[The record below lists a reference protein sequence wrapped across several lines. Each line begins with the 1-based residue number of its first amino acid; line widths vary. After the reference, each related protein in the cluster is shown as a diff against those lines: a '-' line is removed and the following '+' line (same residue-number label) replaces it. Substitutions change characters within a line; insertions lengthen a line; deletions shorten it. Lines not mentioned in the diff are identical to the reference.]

1 MSVSSVKYQV
11 SGVKYQEDQG
21 NLIPDAEKRDT
32 EKGQALVET
41 ALFSVMAVL
50 LAFGALTLIPVHRTR
65 TAATSAAYACA
76 QFVSQSPNPNLAVSQ
91 AELVAW
97 KTLHADWIA
106 TLGANYQVQVFA
118 PTGPGTPAGCAI
130 SYRPPLPF
138 NGLLELETNWATVTF
153 FSQSE
158 AWKARWR

>member
-1 MSVSSVKYQV
+1 MRLLFTFSPVSVATPLCSSSQ
-11 SGVKYQEDQG
+11 
-21 NLIPDAEKRDT
+21 T
-32 EKGQALVET
+32 ERGQALVET
-41 ALFSVMAVL
+41 ALFSIMVVF

-65 TAATSAAYACA
+65 TAAASAAYACA

-97 KTLHADWIA
+97 KTLNADWSA
-106 TLGANYQVQVFA
+106 TLGASYQVEAIA
-118 PTGPGTPAGCAI
+118 PTGPGFPTGCMV
-130 SYRPPLPF
+130 SYQPPLPF
-138 NGLLELETNWATVTF
+138 NGLLGLEANWATVSF